1 MLPSK
6 VRTTVNEDGEEGFV
20 CWEGKGKKKVRGK
33 EKAARMWQ
41 KWVGEDSRTCC
52 RFPSTLVW

>member
-6 VRTTVNEDGEEGFV
+6 VCTVNEDGEEGLV
-20 CWEGKGKKKVRGK
+20 CWEGKEKKVQGE
-33 EKAARMWQ
+33 EKVTRMWQ

-52 RFPSTLVW
+52 RFPSTPVW